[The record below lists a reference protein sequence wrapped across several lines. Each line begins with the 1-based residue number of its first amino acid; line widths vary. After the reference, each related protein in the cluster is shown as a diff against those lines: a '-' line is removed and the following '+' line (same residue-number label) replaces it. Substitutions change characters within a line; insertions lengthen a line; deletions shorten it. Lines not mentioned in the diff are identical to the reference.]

1 VIAETADKAV
11 RVIGI
16 SGSLRAGSSNAAL
29 LHSAAELAPAEMR
42 IIVWEGL
49 GTLPHFNPD
58 LDVDEPPPIV
68 RRFRRLL
75 ESADGVIISSPE
87 YAHGVP
93 GSLKNALDWLVSA
106 GELVGKPVAI
116 INAAPGGGERAQAS
130 LAETLA
136 TMNWNVVSGASL
148 LTRKKIADPQLA
160 RELRASLDALAAAIT
175 SSSAT
180 RPPGP

>member
-1 VIAETADKAV
+1 MKI
-11 RVIGI
+11 IGI

-29 LHSAAELAPAEMR
+29 LRASAELAPAGMK

-49 GTLPHFNPD
+49 ASLPHFNPD

-68 RRFRRLL
+68 REFRQLL

-106 GELVGKPVAI
+106 GELVGKPVVV

-130 LAETLA
+130 LLETLA
-136 TMNWNVVSGASL
+136 AMNWNVLTGASL

-160 RELRASLDALAAAIT
+160 RELRASLDALAAAC
-175 SSSAT
+175 
-180 RPPGP
+180 G